1 MTIIA
6 SPEHIAYLRRLTL
19 LKALK
24 LELKG
29 MRRRG
34 PSVYSIVKKEYG
46 FTGTKQAVYDQ
57 LKELHDRLG
66 QEEKDEQP

>member
-1 MTIIA
+1 MTSVT
-6 SPEHIAYLRRLTL
+6 SPEGIKYLRQATL
-19 LKALK
+19 LRALK

-34 PSVYSIVKKEYG
+34 PSAYSIVKKEYG

-57 LKELHDRLG
+57 LKELHDRQG
-66 QEEKDEQP
+66 QEEKDEQS